1 MSRGPRLLPDPVGL
15 ELLDAKAPPRWEDVF
30 ATAGPLELEIGC
42 GLGAFALE
50 YVRLHPEVRYV
61 AIERRKKWARDV
73 QHRADKRGLK
83 NLRVIEADAKA
94 EVPRLFAPATLAGI
108 HLQFPDPWWKRAH
121 QKRALLT
128 PDFARTLWEL
138 VVPGGFF
145 DLRTDVED
153 RAVRLLA
160 ALEGAGFH
168 NPLGVGSFHPA
179 SPADVPSTR
188 EKRYLVSGEPV
199 YRARLLKPAGTP

>member
-15 ELLDAKAPPRWEDVF
+15 ELLDAKVPLRWEDVF
-30 ATAGPLELEIGC
+30 GTGGPLELEIGC

-50 YVRLHPEVRYV
+50 YVRQHPEVRYV

-73 QHRADKRGLK
+73 QHRANKRGLK

-94 EVPRLFAPATLAGI
+94 EVPRLFAPGSLAGVR
-108 HLQFPDPWWKRAH
+108 LQFPDPWWKRAH

-138 VVPGGFF
+138 IEPGGFF
-145 DLRTDVED
+145 DLRTDVKD
-153 RAVRLLA
+153 RAVRLLD

-168 NPLGVGSFHPA
+168 NPLGPGTFHPMD
-179 SPADVPSTR
+179 PEEVPSTR
-188 EKRYLVSGEPV
+188 EKRYLASGEPV
-199 YRARLLKPAGTP
+199 FRARLTKRRT